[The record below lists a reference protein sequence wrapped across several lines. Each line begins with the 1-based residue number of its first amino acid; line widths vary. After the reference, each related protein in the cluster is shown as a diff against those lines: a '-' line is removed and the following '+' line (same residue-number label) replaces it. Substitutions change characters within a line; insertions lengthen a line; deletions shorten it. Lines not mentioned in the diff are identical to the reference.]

1 MKPTPR
7 VWLDV
12 QMVLIQVY
20 SQYIFTQF
28 VLWKNEFFLFS
39 SKIFS

>member
-1 MKPTPR
+1 MKPTPQ

-28 VLWKNEFFLFS
+28 VLCKNEFFS
-39 SKIFS
+39 IFI